1 MAKTE
6 VQLSFRT
13 MNELKERLEAQAK
26 REDRS
31 VAYVIREAVEEYLQ
45 RKEKELE
52 S

>member
-13 MNELKERLEAQAK
+13 TNELKEQLELQSK

-31 VAYVIREAVEEYLQ
+31 VAYVVRKAVEEYLE
-45 RKEKELE
+45 RKEKEAEL
-52 S
+52 